1 MYLFLIPIGL
11 GICFILLWVSSS
23 KARYYRTPINEEET
37 KDFKK
42 PFRFAFWLSIMI
54 VSIVFLCAFV
64 PLAYLQSSLLRG
76 AAL

>member
-11 GICFILLWVSSS
+11 VICFILLWVSSS
-23 KARYYRTPINEEET
+23 KARYYRTPINEDET

-54 VSIVFLCAFV
+54 VSIVFLALFAL
-64 PLAYLQSSLLRG
+64 LAYLQSSLMKG
-76 AAL
+76 V